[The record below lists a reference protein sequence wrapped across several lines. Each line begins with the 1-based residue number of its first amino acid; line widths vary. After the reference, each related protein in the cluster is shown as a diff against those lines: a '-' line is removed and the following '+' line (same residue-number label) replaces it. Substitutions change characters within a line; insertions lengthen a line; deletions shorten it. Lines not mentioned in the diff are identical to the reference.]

1 MPQGTSLQA
10 KLYRSRMANNN
21 EEPIDEAAA
30 PQQQQQLSAAKKKK
44 IQDAQKKVN
53 KILSDGLGEYLK
65 PGNIERISIRAANR
79 DRILKNIGEL
89 IDSLR

>member
-1 MPQGTSLQA
+1 MSQGTSLQA

>member
-1 MPQGTSLQA
+1 MSQGTSLQA
-10 KLYRSRMANNN
+10 KLYRSRMANN
-21 EEPIDEAAA
+21 EEAIDEAAA
-30 PQQQQQLSAAKKKK
+30 PQQQQLSAAKKKK

>member
-1 MPQGTSLQA
+1 
-10 KLYRSRMANNN
+10 MANNN